1 MCLEVPIAHNRREGD
16 QVSSVLPLSLSVE
29 LYFQRGGWPAILGY
43 PTEPALYH
51 NLRAAEPAVGWSW
64 PKLKHKHS

>member
-1 MCLEVPIAHNRREGD
+1 MCLEVPIAHNRRAGD
-16 QVSSVLPLSLSVE
+16 QVSSVLPLSVSVE
-29 LYFQRGGWPAILGY
+29 LYFQRGVGLLYWDTQRNHAR
-43 PTEPALYH
+43 YH